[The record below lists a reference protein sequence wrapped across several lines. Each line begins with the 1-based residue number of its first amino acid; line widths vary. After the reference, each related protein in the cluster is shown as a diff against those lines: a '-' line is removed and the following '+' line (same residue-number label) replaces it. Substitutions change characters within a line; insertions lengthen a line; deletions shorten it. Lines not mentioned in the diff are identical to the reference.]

1 VYQCREADAEIADL
15 HQVLGLS
22 GGALVC
28 QTTVEVAG
36 ETLVACIDTG
46 ATFSLLA
53 KTTYDELHGKLPAL
67 EPPTVF
73 LEGAGGDSL
82 EVAGAV
88 NIDLQLGN
96 ENYRQLVQVGRLAGL
111 DLLLG
116 MDWLST
122 YGITVDCA
130 SRTIKIGVQCV
141 AFGQALKSTAEI
153 WYV

>member
-1 VYQCREADAEIADL
+1 VYQCWEVDAEIAEF

-28 QTTVEVAG
+28 RAKVRVAG

-46 ATFSLLA
+46 ASLLA
-53 KTTYDELHGKLPAL
+53 RTTYDKLQDKLPAL

-88 NIDLQLGN
+88 NIDLQLG
-96 ENYRQLVQVGRLAGL
+96 
-111 DLLLG
+111 
-116 MDWLST
+116 T
-122 YGITVDCA
+122 
-130 SRTIKIGVQCV
+130 RTSGN
-141 AFGQALKSTAEI
+141 
-153 WYV
+153 